1 MTFSQKN
8 IEVWETICVPIQK
21 SRGRVVRIVVSN
33 LFTRTFS
40 ESIGSFTQEKYLIV
54 VQNALGPSSMQ
65 AALIDIK
72 SLTKKRGAVQM
83 YSVCKII

>member
-1 MTFSQKN
+1 MRSHL
-8 IEVWETICVPIQK
+8 E

-72 SLTKKRGAVQM
+72 SLTKKERSSSDVL
-83 YSVCKII
+83 SV